1 MRVFGVFFV
10 AYHCPQWYTLHS
22 AIAMHMAKPDITN
35 NKKTDALSYTNCL
48 FDELDNRISTPMP
61 ITMRGQRLKITE

>member
-1 MRVFGVFFV
+1 MYWAPAV
-10 AYHCPQWYTLHS
+10 AIYHGPQWRTLHS
-22 AIAMHMAKPDITN
+22 AIAMHMAKPAIAN

-48 FDELDNRISTPMP
+48 FDLLESRISTPMP

>member
-1 MRVFGVFFV
+1 
-10 AYHCPQWYTLHS
+10 
-22 AIAMHMAKPDITN
+22 MHMAKPDITN